1 MQNAYRTLG
10 FWAAASAHVA
20 GKILKSVTGI
30 NLVHVPYKGG
40 ILAVTEMGKVHKA
53 AGVEPD

>member
-1 MQNAYRTLG
+1 LG

-30 NLVHVPYKGG
+30 NIVHVPYKGG
-40 ILAVTEMGKVHKA
+40 ILAVTEMGKVLQA